1 MRKKLGEVLVERKL
15 ITQEQLRDALQLQQ
29 RHPMRLGAALVARGH
44 LSESQLVAVLG
55 SLLRVP
61 VVGLYDLQPEAEALR
76 LVHPAFAAEHDLLP
90 LRLKR
95 DRPHHL
101 VLEVAMADPLNFRVI
116 DELSFVTNAEVA
128 PVLASLSDI
137 DSAIRKHYGA
147 RLGSGAE
154 GAAELVGLSNIDD
167 APEMTIVR
175 RGGDEE
181 QINTRTGEILSPFVG
196 KPGGGEGPSGGPK
209 SGAGATPLENARVA
223 LPRNDSALLLTE
235 EVSGAIPEPEAETVI
250 PPPRHVSVRTARA
263 SFDATLGALIDAA
276 GEAVTA
282 EAFLELERKFW
293 ALMRLLAKK
302 GILTADEFLDELRA
316 EGGPKKS

>member
-1 MRKKLGEVLVERKL
+1 MRKKLGEVLVERQL
-15 ITQEQLRDALQLQQ
+15 ITQEQLRDALQHQQ

-44 LSESQLVAVLG
+44 LSESQLVSVLG
-55 SLLRVP
+55 SILRVP
-61 VVGLYDLQPEAEALR
+61 VVGLYDLLPEAEALK
-76 LVHPAFAAEHDLLP
+76 LVAPTFAAEHDLLP

-116 DELSFVTNAEVA
+116 DELSFVTNAEIT

-137 DSAIRKHYGA
+137 DAAIRKHYGA
-147 RLGSGAE
+147 RLAHGAE
-154 GAAELVGLSNIDD
+154 GLLTLLGLSNIDD

-181 QINTRTGEILSPFVG
+181 QINTRTGDIVSPFIP
-196 KPGGGEGPSGGPK
+196 KPG
-209 SGAGATPLENARVA
+209 PLENAKVA
-223 LPRNDSALLLTE
+223 LPRADSALLLTD
-235 EVSGAIPEPEAETVI
+235 EVSGVAPEPEAETVV
-250 PPPRHVSVRTARA
+250 PAPRNVSVRTARA
-263 SFDATLGALIDAA
+263 NFDANLGALIDAA

-302 GILTADEFLDELRA
+302 GVLTADEFLDELRA
-316 EGGPKKS
+316 EGGQKK